1 MWTILRGVPARFTTS
16 YRHFKGTDTFI
27 EKPDEDLRNKP
38 LRRGDLGLPEAHA
51 PARTHLFEELGVD
64 VDAGVGGGR
73 RQLDRPR
80 WVHRVDLHVKRVQ
93 LLGREHVV
101 PGGAQLEQGL
111 SSVFVHLQTED
122 SAWSTATNKK
132 QTSHCAQLLVHFKT
146 SAKVLKP
153 PSSFH

>member
-38 LRRGDLGLPEAHA
+38 LRRGDLGLPKAHA

-73 RQLDRPR
+73 RQLDGPR

>member
-1 MWTILRGVPARFTTS
+1 MYLHVS
-16 YRHFKGTDTFI
+16 LHLLYRHFKGTDTFI

-38 LRRGDLGLPEAHA
+38 LRRGDLALPEAHA
-51 PARTHLFEELGVD
+51 PARTHLFEELRVD

-73 RQLDRPR
+73 RQLDGPR